1 MLLNL
6 GDLLQ
11 KPQTYID
18 YNILFKSGAKPVPG
32 CCDLRSQGLMMPYQE
47 QDPDMCLHGSITLSH
62 HVNFTPCHG
71 GAA

>member
-6 GDLLQ
+6 GI
-11 KPQTYID
+11 TTNIAC
-18 YNILFKSGAKPVPG
+18 NILVKSGANLFHAG

-47 QDPDMCLHGSITLSH
+47 QDPDMSLHGSITLSH